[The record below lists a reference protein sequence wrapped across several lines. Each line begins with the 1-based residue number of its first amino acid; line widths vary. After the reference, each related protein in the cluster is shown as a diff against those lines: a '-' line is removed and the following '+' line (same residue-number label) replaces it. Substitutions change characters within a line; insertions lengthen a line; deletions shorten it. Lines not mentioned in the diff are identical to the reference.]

1 MKTISAL
8 LLALML
14 NTSMAYE
21 VGYEV
26 EVIIFEDLTGKYLNT
41 EQWLDMTERLPGQE
55 YIQELPAEPE
65 QPTRITGYK
74 IEFQPGEHQ
83 LLTEQVA
90 KLLQHPEFKVHV
102 HKVWKQPG
110 LDKDIALPFEINS
123 KEQLLDPLQ
132 YLTDETALA
141 ELAERNLENQQDM
154 PAYESYVDGTV
165 TLIMSRY
172 LHFNTNLV
180 LHRMVEETVHAYP
193 IKSDRRMRS
202 RETHYMDHP
211 LVGVIVIAT
220 PFKILTEEE
229 KKNPGGSY
237 RTL

>member
-1 MKTISAL
+1 MKNITAL

-26 EVIIFEDLTGKYLNT
+26 EVIIFEDLSGKYLDS
-41 EQWLDMTERLPGQE
+41 EQWLDMTQRELGQE
-55 YIQELPAEPE
+55 YLPELPVEAD
-65 QPTRITGYK
+65 QPAKITGYK
-74 IEFQPGEHQ
+74 INFEPGENM
-83 LLTEQVA
+83 LLTEHVA
-90 KLLQHPEFKVHV
+90 KLLVHPEYKVHV

-132 YLTDETALA
+132 YLTEVPKAKAPA
-141 ELAERNLENQQDM
+141 ENEQPLYD
-154 PAYESYVDGTV
+154 SYVDGTV

-180 LHRMVEETVHAYP
+180 LHRTVDETIDSYL
-193 IKSDRRMRS
+193 IQGDRRMRS

-211 LVGVIVIAT
+211 MVGVIVIAT
-220 PFKILTEEE
+220 PFKILTEDD
-229 KKNPGGSY
+229 KPKPGGSY

>member
-26 EVIIFEDLTGKYLNT
+26 EVIIFEDLTGKYIDT
-41 EQWLDMTERLPGQE
+41 EQWLDMTQREPGQE
-55 YIQELPAEPE
+55 YLPELPLEEEEP
-65 QPTRITGYK
+65 QPPAKITGYK
-74 IEFQPGEHQ
+74 INFQPGENT
-83 LLTEQVA
+83 LLTDQVA
-90 KLLQHPEFKVHV
+90 KLLVHPEYKVHV

-132 YLTDETALA
+132 YLTEEPKAKDSAEDEDAL
-141 ELAERNLENQQDM
+141 
-154 PAYESYVDGTV
+154 PVYESYIDGTV

-180 LHRMVEETVHAYP
+180 LHRTVEETVEAYP
-193 IKSDRRMRS
+193 IKGDRRMRS

-220 PFKILTEEE
+220 PFKILTDDD
-229 KKNPGGSY
+229 KPKPGGSY